1 MIVEAL
7 ESYAKVT
14 SPWLQAW
21 NAANA
26 MSMSATRIAVGQM
39 ELAALTTRFLNQRL
53 SAYASFDGRV
63 EPLVRRLDKLT
74 ERYAESYAESY
85 AAQVRALYTS
95 WSDILIEDRPL
106 TEAVSLATGRE
117 EGRREERWDGKAEG
131 RREERPEQRRDAAAH

>member
-26 MSMSATRIAVGQM
+26 MSISATRITVGQM
-39 ELAALTTRFLNQRL
+39 ELAGLTTRFLNQRL

-63 EPLVRRLDKLT
+63 EPLVRRLDRLT
-74 ERYAESYAESY
+74 EQYAESY
-85 AAQVRALYTS
+85 AAQVRALYSS
-95 WSDILIEDRPL
+95 WADILIEDRPL
-106 TEAVSLATGRE
+106 TEAVSLAGDRE
-117 EGRREERWDGKAEG
+117 EGRRDERWDGKGEG
-131 RREERPEQRRDAAAH
+131 RREERPEQRRDTAAAH